1 MLITL
6 LYFIIFSFL
15 LLTRYA
21 QVCEVCAVCA
31 RNRSED
37 EICLKVIFAYY
48 KKKIPPKA
56 SFSHQKTSTV
66 IFIEGG

>member
-21 QVCEVCAVCA
+21 QVCEVCEVCAVCA

-37 EICLKVIFAYY
+37 EICLKVIFADY
-48 KKKIPPKA
+48 KKRVTPEGFIFPP
-56 SFSHQKTSTV
+56 
-66 IFIEGG
+66 EN